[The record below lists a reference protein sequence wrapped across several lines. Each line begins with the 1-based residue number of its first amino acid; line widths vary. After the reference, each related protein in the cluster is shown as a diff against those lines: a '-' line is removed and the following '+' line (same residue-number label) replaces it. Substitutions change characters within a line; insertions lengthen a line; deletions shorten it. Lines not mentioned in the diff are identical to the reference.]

1 MTRPL
6 RLPLTT
12 KIILLT
18 LLNLALLS
26 LVFVVFVRFQLQD
39 EFESF
44 LMSTARER
52 ILAVSR
58 LLALDMQ
65 QTPSEGR
72 TELLAQYSDTY
83 KVTFLL
89 TDTNARIIAG
99 PPVSLPSDVTERV
112 QRGFRRRPPFQSPP
126 LRRVMPLGPPF
137 LVQTSGPLN
146 YWVGVRIPI
155 QDFPNGVTVGTVLV
169 ASRTFFTNPFF
180 FQGEP
185 WLAIGA
191 VSLAVSLLCWLP
203 MVRGLTRSIQQMQHA
218 TSRIAEG
225 QFDVQLT
232 TKRQDE
238 LGSLSASINRMSK
251 QLETFVH
258 GQKRFLGDIAH
269 ELRSPLGRM
278 QLVLGIL
285 ERRAAPDDTYVA
297 DLREEVQTMSQLTDE
312 LLAFAK
318 AELKP
323 EDVVLTAVDIAGAV
337 QEAVRLEAKDSSNI
351 RVEIEPALNATAN
364 EEYLVR
370 AISNLVRNAVRYAGD
385 AGPIVISARRVNHEV
400 VLTVADSGP
409 GVPEDALDKIATPFF
424 RLEASRNRKQG
435 GTGLGLAI
443 VRSCVEACR
452 GSVSFRNREPHG
464 LEVTIKL
471 AAATSVA
478 TPEPQSHRAP
488 G

>member
-1 MTRPL
+1 MILPL

-18 LLNLALLS
+18 LLNLVLLTI
-26 LVFVVFVRFQLQD
+26 VFVIFVRFQLQD

-65 QTPSEGR
+65 QTAPQAR
-72 TELLAQYSDTY
+72 TELLAQYSETY
-83 KVTFLL
+83 GVTFLL
-89 TDTNARIIAG
+89 ADTDARVVAG
-99 PPVSLPSDVTERV
+99 PPINLPSDVVERV
-112 QRGFRRRPPFQSPP
+112 QRTFRRRPPFQPP
-126 LRRVMPLGPPF
+126 PMRRVMPLGAPF
-137 LVQTSGPLN
+137 LVQTDGPLK
-146 YWVGVRIPI
+146 YWVGVRIPL
-155 QDFPNGVTVGTVLV
+155 QEFPNGGVTVATLLV

-203 MVRGLTRSIQQMQHA
+203 MVRGLTHSIKQMRHA

-225 QFDVQLT
+225 QFDVEIET
-232 TKRQDE
+232 RRQDE
-238 LGSLSASINRMSK
+238 LGSLGASINRMSK
-251 QLETFVH
+251 QLQTFVH

-278 QLVLGIL
+278 QLALGIL
-285 ERRAAPDDTYVA
+285 ERRVPPDDTYIA

-323 EDVVLTAVDIAGAV
+323 EAVALTAVDVAAV
-337 QEAVRLEAKDSSNI
+337 VDEAVRVEVKDSSDV
-351 RVEIEPALNATAN
+351 RTEIDPGLKVLAN

-370 AISNLVRNAVRYAGD
+370 ALANLIRNAVRYAGD
-385 AGPIVISARRVNHEV
+385 AGPITIGAHRTHNDVII
-400 VLTVADSGP
+400 TVADSGP

-424 RLEASRNRKQG
+424 RLEASRTRRQG

-452 GSVSFRNREPHG
+452 GSVTFRNREPHG
-464 LEVTIKL
+464 LEATIRL
-471 AAATSVA
+471 SAAPSTESVA
-478 TPEPQSHRAP
+478 
-488 G
+488 

>member
-1 MTRPL
+1 MIWPA

-12 KIILLT
+12 KIVLLT

-26 LVFVVFVRFQLQD
+26 VVFVIFVRFQLQD
-39 EFESF
+39 EFESY

-58 LLALDMQ
+58 LLALDLQ
-65 QTPSEGR
+65 QTPPDER
-72 TELLAQYSDTY
+72 TELLAQYSDTHG
-83 KVTFLL
+83 VTFLL
-89 TDTNARIIAG
+89 ADPDARIIAG
-99 PPVSLPSDVTERV
+99 PALNLPQEVAERI
-112 QRGFRRRPPFQSPP
+112 QRTFRRGPPFLPP
-126 LRRVMPLGPPF
+126 PQRRVAPMGPPF
-137 LVQTSGPLN
+137 LVQTSGPMR
-146 YWVGVRIPI
+146 YWVGVRIPLRI
-155 QDFPNGVTVGTVLV
+155 TPGSDPTRATVLV

-180 FQGEP
+180 FQAEP

-203 MVRGLTRSIQQMQHA
+203 MVRGLTRSIKQMMQA

-225 QFDVQLT
+225 QFDVQIET
-232 TKRQDE
+232 SRQDE
-238 LGSLSASINRMSK
+238 LGSLGASINRMSK
-251 QLETFVH
+251 QLQSFVH

-285 ERRAAPDDTYVA
+285 ERRTAPDDTQVA
-297 DLREEVQTMSQLTDE
+297 DLREEVETMAQLTDE

-323 EDVVLTAVDIAGAV
+323 EAVALAPVDVAEAV
-337 QEAVRLEAKDSSNI
+337 QEAMRQEVKDASDI
-351 RVEIEPALNATAN
+351 RVEIEPDLKALAN
-364 EEYLVR
+364 HEYVVR
-370 AISNLVRNAVRYAGD
+370 AVANLIRNSIRYAGD
-385 AGPIVISARRVNHEV
+385 AGPITVNGHRAQNEV

-424 RLEASRNRKQG
+424 RLESSRNRRQG

-452 GSVSFRNREPHG
+452 GSVIFRNRQPHG
-464 LEVTIKL
+464 LEVTVRL
-471 AAATSVA
+471 PVA
-478 TPEPQSHRAP
+478 
-488 G
+488 